1 MDQELKALEEER
13 RKLYRGLS
21 GIGDFRRG
29 MISVNYRKCGK
40 PNCICAKEG
49 HPGHG
54 PQYLWNATI
63 KCKSYARSI
72 PLGPELE
79 KCKQDHAIFLD
90 QTRRAGERAAER
102 AKLIE
107 YEQRRIADETAKSWA
122 AALDYVRADAAR
134 RMRLAAGNSG
144 GSGLSQAAQSGLQ
157 APAADPDPIPPPEK
171 LAADCAETTLTA
183 NALQSY
189 IERLQHE

>member
-1 MDQELKALEEER
+1 MPILTPTVWIVLIAAALQCFT
-13 RKLYRGLS
+13 GLGWFITS
-21 GIGDFRRG
+21 SRLDT
-29 MISVNYRKCGK
+29 
-40 PNCICAKEG
+40 AKV
-49 HPGHG
+49 
-54 PQYLWNATI
+54 
-63 KCKSYARSI
+63 K
-72 PLGPELE
+72 LE
-79 KCKQDHAIFLD
+79 KCKQDHAVFLD

-134 RMRLAAGNSG
+134 RVRLATAGSAG
-144 GSGLSQAAQSGLQ
+144 GGGLSQTSATGLQ
-157 APAADPDPIPPPEK
+157 APAADPDPIPPPAQ

>member
-1 MDQELKALEEER
+1 MPILSPVVWIVLIAAALQCATGLGWWVTST
-13 RKLYRGLS
+13 KLENTQ
-21 GIGDFRRG
+21 
-29 MISVNYRKCGK
+29 VK
-40 PNCICAKEG
+40 
-49 HPGHG
+49 
-54 PQYLWNATI
+54 
-63 KCKSYARSI
+63 
-72 PLGPELE
+72 LE
-79 KCKQDHAIFLD
+79 KCKQDHAVFLD

>member
-1 MDQELKALEEER
+1 MPVLSPVVWIVLIAAALQCATGLGWWVTST
-13 RKLYRGLS
+13 KLENTQ
-21 GIGDFRRG
+21 
-29 MISVNYRKCGK
+29 VK
-40 PNCICAKEG
+40 
-49 HPGHG
+49 
-54 PQYLWNATI
+54 
-63 KCKSYARSI
+63 
-72 PLGPELE
+72 LE

-134 RMRLAAGNSG
+134 RMRLAAGSAG
-144 GSGLSQAAQSGLQ
+144 GGGLSQTAHVGLA
-157 APAADPDPIPPPEK
+157 APAADTDPIPPPAQ